1 MHIRILF
8 ATFALVTNQLC
19 IMAISRNNL
28 SMKLTG
34 RVGAYSYYTTTGG
47 RQIARVAQNSSNY
60 GESATRTEP
69 QQNRRSKWGNLVNFY
84 KLNKTFF
91 RRAFESKSSNQ
102 SDYNKFMSVNLPT
115 ARVALT
121 KNDYALGG
129 CVLDGFRVSEGS
141 LRGIT
146 DSYKAGAL
154 NSVLSLDS
162 VGNLGS
168 LTIGH
173 VSNDLLINNS
183 FLQEGDQISYVYWR
197 QFVTVDRVPRFYSE
211 YFELT
216 LDKSSDVLISSLP
229 NSDLVYGEDDILKGE
244 MDHQGA
250 LAAFILTRQVNGA
263 LQVSTET
270 AILNSDIF
278 LSQWTGEAAEKKAIA
293 SYGVDATAFLDPGS
307 AAQQNVRPAPAM
319 VSIKGLSNPE
329 TGGKVVLS
337 LNPDPSSGPS
347 ELNAPAGTVV
357 YAKAIPNEGF
367 TFLGWSTG
375 EKTNEITINTDHSMN
390 ITAFWEHEGV

>member
-1 MHIRILF
+1 
-8 ATFALVTNQLC
+8 
-19 IMAISRNNL
+19 MAISRNNL

-69 QQNRRSKWGNLVNFY
+69 QQMRRSKWGNLVNFY

-129 CVLDGFRVSEGS
+129 CVLDSFRVSEGS

-146 DSYKAGAL
+146 DSYKAGQLKSVIECSFSGAL
-154 NSVLSLDS
+154 TSKTVGELS
-162 VGNLGS
+162 
-168 LTIGH
+168 T
-173 VSNDLLINNS
+173 DLLAHNS
-183 FLQEGDQISYVYWR
+183 FLMAGDQITYVYWR

-211 YFELT
+211 YFEIT
-216 LDKSSDVLISSLP
+216 LDKSSTVPMSSLP
-229 NSDLVYGEDDILKGE
+229 NSDLIGAEDGHLFGE
-244 MDHQGA
+244 MDYEGA
-250 LAAFILTRQVNGA
+250 LAAFVLTRQSQGS

-270 AILNSDIF
+270 AILNSDIY
-278 LSQWTGEAAEKKAIA
+278 LRQWTGEEAEKKAIA
-293 SYGVDATAFLDPGS
+293 SYGVDNTAMLEPGS
-307 AAQQNVRPAPAM
+307 PAQPGVKPAPLM
-319 VSIKGLSNPE
+319 VTITSASMPTEGGL
-329 TGGKVVLS
+329 TVVS
-337 LNPDPSSGPS
+337 LNDDMSDQSTEKTVSP
-347 ELNAPAGTVV
+347 GTAV
-357 YAKAIPNEGF
+357 YAQANPNPGYKF
-367 TFLGWSTG
+367 IGWSTG
-375 EKTNEITINTDHSMN
+375 ETIEDITVNTEQSAKLF
-390 ITAFWEHEGV
+390 AFYDKIAQ

>member
-1 MHIRILF
+1 
-8 ATFALVTNQLC
+8 
-19 IMAISRNNL
+19 
-28 SMKLTG
+28 MKLTG

-69 QQNRRSKWGNLVNFY
+69 QQMRRSKWGNLVNFY

-129 CVLDGFRVSEGS
+129 CVLDSFRVSEGS

-154 NSVLSLDS
+154 KSVIECTLT
-162 VGNLGS
+162 GS
-168 LTIGH
+168 LAAKTIGEL
-173 VSNDLLINNS
+173 STDLLAANS
-183 FLQEGDQISYVYWR
+183 FLLEGDQITYVYWR

-211 YFELT
+211 YFEIT
-216 LDKSSDVLISSLP
+216 LDKSSTVKLSSLP
-229 NSDLVYGEDDILKGE
+229 NNDIVYAEDGFLMGE
-244 MDHQGA
+244 MDYEGA
-250 LAAFILTRQVNGA
+250 LAAFVLTRQSKGS

-270 AILNSDIF
+270 AILNSDTY
-278 LSQWTGEAAEKKAIA
+278 LRQWTGEEAEKKAIA
-293 SYGVDATAFLDPGS
+293 SYGVDGAAMLEPGS
-307 AAQQNVRPAPAM
+307 PAQPSVKPAPLM
-319 VSIKGLSNPE
+319 VTVTSSKNPE
-329 TGGKVVLS
+329 AGGEVDLS
-337 LNPDPSSGPS
+337 LTADFTESFS
-347 ELNAPAGTVV
+347 ELTVAPGTTIH
-357 YAKAIPNEGF
+357 AKAEAAPQY
-367 TFLGWSTG
+367 TFIGWSTG
-375 EKTNEITINTDHSMN
+375 SKESQITITPEQSVNLIAFFDHQ
-390 ITAFWEHEGV
+390 

>member
-1 MHIRILF
+1 
-8 ATFALVTNQLC
+8 
-19 IMAISRNNL
+19 
-28 SMKLTG
+28 MKLTG

-69 QQNRRSKWGNLVNFY
+69 QQMRRSKWGNLVNFY

-154 NSVLSLDS
+154 KSVIECTLT
-162 VGNLGS
+162 GS
-168 LTIGH
+168 LAAKTIGEL
-173 VSNDLLINNS
+173 STDLLAANS
-183 FLQEGDQISYVYWR
+183 FLLEGDQITYVYWR
-197 QFVTVDRVPRFYSE
+197 QFVTVDRVPRFYTE
-211 YFELT
+211 YFEVT
-216 LDKSSDVLISSLP
+216 LDKSSTVKLSSLP
-229 NSDLVYGEDDILKGE
+229 NNDIVYAEDGFLMGE
-244 MDHQGA
+244 MDYEGS
-250 LAAFILTRQVNGA
+250 LAAFVLTRQSKGS

-270 AILNSDIF
+270 AILNSDIY
-278 LSQWTGEAAEKKAIA
+278 LRQWTSEEAEKKAIA
-293 SYGVDATAFLDPGS
+293 SYGVDNTAMLEPGS
-307 AAQQNVRPAPAM
+307 PAQPGVKPAPAM
-319 VSIKGLSNPE
+319 VTITTSCNPAD
-329 TGGKVVLS
+329 GGEAVLS
-337 LNPDPSSGPS
+337 LEPSPS
-347 ELNAPAGTVV
+347 EGVTEMTVAPGTTV
-357 YAKAIPNEGF
+357 YAAAIPNGSYK
-367 TFLGWSTG
+367 FLGWSNG
-375 EKTNEITINTDHSMN
+375 QKELEITVNTEQSVN
-390 ITAFWEHEGV
+390 LIAFFEHEGV

>member
-1 MHIRILF
+1 MHIRIIF
-8 ATFALVTNQLC
+8 AIFALVTNQLC

-102 SDYNKFMSVNLPT
+102 SDYNKFMSVNLPK

-121 KNDYALGG
+121 KNDYSLGG

-146 DSYKAGAL
+146 DSYKAGQLKSVIECSFTGAL
-154 NSVLSLDS
+154 TSKTVGELSA
-162 VGNLGS
+162 
-168 LTIGH
+168 
-173 VSNDLLINNS
+173 DLLAHNG
-183 FLQEGDQISYVYWR
+183 FLMEGDQITYVYWR

-211 YFELT
+211 YFEIT
-216 LDKSSDVLISSLP
+216 LDKSSTVPMSSLT
-229 NSDLVYGEDDILKGE
+229 NSDLVGAEDGFLFGE
-244 MDHQGA
+244 MDYEGA
-250 LAAFILTRQVNGA
+250 LAAFVLTRQSQGS

-270 AILNSDIF
+270 AILNSD
-278 LSQWTGEAAEKKAIA
+278 LYLKQWTGEEAEKKAIA
-293 SYGVDATAFLDPGS
+293 SYGVDNTAMLEPGS
-307 AAQQNVRPAPAM
+307 PAQPKPKPIPEIATINVSAANGIMASFLMGEVGKSPQEVNTLSVKPGTQVQVIIN
-319 VSIKGLSNPE
+319 SIPE
-329 TGGKVVLS
+329 HY
-337 LNPDPSSGPS
+337 
-347 ELNAPAGTVV
+347 EF
-357 YAKAIPNEGF
+357 ER
-367 TFLGWSTG
+367 WSTG
-375 EKTNEITINTDHSMN
+375 STEQTLKFIAETSVDLV
-390 ITAFWEHEGV
+390 AFFKQSV

>member
-1 MHIRILF
+1 MHIRIIF

-69 QQNRRSKWGNLVNFY
+69 QQMRRSKWGNLVNFY

-129 CVLDGFRVSEGS
+129 CVLDSFRVSEGS

-154 NSVLSLDS
+154 KSVIECTLT
-162 VGNLGS
+162 GS
-168 LTIGH
+168 LAAKTVGEL
-173 VSNDLLINNS
+173 STDLLAANS
-183 FLQEGDQISYVYWR
+183 FLLEGDQITYVYWR
-197 QFVTVDRVPRFYSE
+197 QFVTVDRVPRFYTE
-211 YFELT
+211 YFEVT
-216 LDKSSDVLISSLP
+216 MDKSSTVKLSSLP
-229 NSDLVYGEDDILKGE
+229 NNDIVYAEDGFLMGE
-244 MDHQGA
+244 MDHEGA
-250 LAAFILTRQVNGA
+250 LAAFVLTRQSQGS

-270 AILNSDIF
+270 AILNSD
-278 LSQWTGEAAEKKAIA
+278 LYLRQWTGEEAVKKAIA
-293 SYGVDATAFLDPGS
+293 SYGVDNTAMLEPGS
-307 AAQQNVRPAPAM
+307 PAQPSVKPAPLM
-319 VSIKGLSNPE
+319 VTVTGSTNPE
-329 TGGKVVLS
+329 EGGNIYFS
-337 LNPDPSSGPS
+337 LTEDFSANLR
-347 ELNAPAGTVV
+347 ELTVAPGTTVHARATENSL
-357 YAKAIPNEGF
+357 Y
-367 TFLGWSTG
+367 TFIGWSTG
-375 EKTNEITINTDHSMN
+375 SKENPTTITPEQSVNLI
-390 ITAFWEHEGV
+390 AFYQHEA

>member
-69 QQNRRSKWGNLVNFY
+69 QQMRRSKWGNLVNFY

-121 KNDYALGG
+121 KNDYSLGG
-129 CVLDGFRVSEGS
+129 CVLDSFRVSEGS

-146 DSYKAGAL
+146 DSYKAGQLKSVIECSFSGAL
-154 NSVLSLDS
+154 TSKTVGELS
-162 VGNLGS
+162 
-168 LTIGH
+168 T
-173 VSNDLLINNS
+173 DLLANNG
-183 FLQEGDQISYVYWR
+183 FLMEGDQITYVYWR

-211 YFELT
+211 YFEIT
-216 LDKSSDVLISSLP
+216 LDKSSTIPMSSLP
-229 NSDLVYGEDDILKGE
+229 NSDLVGAEDGFLFGE
-244 MDHQGA
+244 MDYEGA
-250 LAAFILTRQVNGA
+250 LAAFVLTRQSQGS

-270 AILNSDIF
+270 AILNSD
-278 LSQWTGEAAEKKAIA
+278 LYLRQWTGEEAEKKAIA
-293 SYGVDATAFLDPGS
+293 SYGVDNTAMLEPGS
-307 AAQQNVRPAPAM
+307 PAQPGVKPAPAM
-319 VSIKGLSNPE
+319 VTITCASMPNGGGLTVVALNEDLSDQGPE
-329 TGGKVVLS
+329 KTVS
-337 LNPDPSSGPS
+337 P
-347 ELNAPAGTVV
+347 GTVV
-357 YAKAIPNEGF
+357 YAQANPNPGYKF
-367 TFLGWSTG
+367 IGWSTG
-375 EKTNEITINTDHSMN
+375 ETIEDITVNTEQSAKLF
-390 ITAFWEHEGV
+390 AFYDKIGE

>member
-1 MHIRILF
+1 MRILF
-8 ATFALVTNQLC
+8 VTFALSNNQLN

-69 QQNRRSKWGNLVNFY
+69 QQMRRSKWGNLVNFY

-129 CVLDGFRVSEGS
+129 CVLDSFRVSEGS

-146 DSYKAGAL
+146 DSYKTGAL
-154 NSVLSLDS
+154 KSVIECTFT
-162 VGNLGS
+162 GS
-168 LTIGH
+168 LAAKTIGEL
-173 VSNDLLINNS
+173 STDLLAANS
-183 FLQEGDQISYVYWR
+183 FLLEGDQITYVYWR

-211 YFELT
+211 YFEIT
-216 LDKSSDVLISSLP
+216 LDKSSAVKLSSLP
-229 NSDLVYGEDDILKGE
+229 NNDIVYSEDGFLMGE
-244 MDHQGA
+244 MDYEGA
-250 LAAFILTRQVNGA
+250 LAAFVLTRQSKGS

-270 AILNSDIF
+270 AILNSDTY
-278 LSQWTGEAAEKKAIA
+278 LRQWTGEEAEKKAIA
-293 SYGVDATAFLDPGS
+293 SYGVDNTAMLEPGS
-307 AAQQNVRPAPAM
+307 PAQPEVKPAPAM
-319 VSIKGLSNPE
+319 VTITCASMPKEGGL
-329 TGGKVVLS
+329 TILS
-337 LNPDPSSGPS
+337 LNQEFTDQSSEKTVSP
-347 ELNAPAGTVV
+347 GTIV
-357 YAKAIPNEGF
+357 YAQANPNPGYRF
-367 TFLGWSTG
+367 IGWSTG
-375 EKTNEITINTDHSMN
+375 ETNEEINVNTEHSVN
-390 ITAFWEHEGV
+390 LFAFYDKIAE

>member
-1 MHIRILF
+1 
-8 ATFALVTNQLC
+8 
-19 IMAISRNNL
+19 
-28 SMKLTG
+28 MKLTG

-69 QQNRRSKWGNLVNFY
+69 QQMRRSKWGNLVNFY

-129 CVLDGFRVSEGS
+129 CVLDSFRVSEGS

-154 NSVLSLDS
+154 KSVIECTFT
-162 VGNLGS
+162 GS
-168 LTIGH
+168 LAAKTIGEL
-173 VSNDLLINNS
+173 STDLLAANS
-183 FLQEGDQISYVYWR
+183 FLLEGDQITYVYWR

-211 YFELT
+211 YFEIT
-216 LDKSSDVLISSLP
+216 LDKSSAVKLSSLP
-229 NSDLVYGEDDILKGE
+229 NNDIVYAEDGFLMGE
-244 MDHQGA
+244 MDYEGS
-250 LAAFILTRQVNGA
+250 LAAFVLTRQSKGS

-270 AILNSDIF
+270 AILNSDTY
-278 LSQWTGEAAEKKAIA
+278 LRQWAGEEAEKKAIA
-293 SYGVDATAFLDPGS
+293 SYGVDNTAMLEPGS
-307 AAQQNVRPAPAM
+307 AAQPSVKPAPVM
-319 VSIKGLSNPE
+319 VTITCNPMPDEGGDASID
-329 TGGKVVLS
+329 
-337 LNPDPSSGPS
+337 LNENFSDAGS
-347 ELNAPAGTVV
+347 EKTVSPGTVV
-357 YAKAIPNEGF
+357 YAKATPYENYKFI
-367 TFLGWSTG
+367 GWSTG
-375 EKTNEITINTDHSMN
+375 ETQQRITVNTEHSVN
-390 ITAFWEHEGV
+390 LFAFFDKIAE

>member
-1 MHIRILF
+1 MHIRIIF

-60 GESATRTEP
+60 GESATRTEA

-121 KNDYALGG
+121 KNDYSLGG
-129 CVLDGFRVSEGS
+129 CVLDGWRVSEGS

-154 NSVLSLDS
+154 KSVIECSLT
-162 VGNLGS
+162 GS
-168 LTIGH
+168 LAAKTIGEL
-173 VSNDLLINNS
+173 STDLLAANS
-183 FLQEGDQISYVYWR
+183 FLLEGDQITYVYWR
-197 QFVTVDRVPRFYSE
+197 QFVTTDRVPRFYTE
-211 YFELT
+211 YFEVT
-216 LDKSSDVLISSLP
+216 LDKSSAVKLSSLP
-229 NSDLVYGEDDILKGE
+229 NNDIVYAENGFLMGE
-244 MDHQGA
+244 MDYQGA
-250 LAAFILTRQVNGA
+250 LAAFVLTRQSKGS

-270 AILNSDIF
+270 AILNSDIY
-278 LSQWTGEAAEKKAIA
+278 LKQWTGEEAEKKAIA
-293 SYGVDATAFLDPGS
+293 SYGVDNTAMLEPGS
-307 AAQQNVRPAPAM
+307 AAQPAVKPAPEM
-319 VSIKGLSNPE
+319 VTITVTPNPSD
-329 TGGKVVLS
+329 GGT
-337 LNPDPSSGPS
+337 
-347 ELNAPAGTVV
+347 AHV
-357 YAKAIPNEGF
+357 Y
-367 TFLGWSTG
+367 LTG
-375 EKTNEITINTDHSMN
+375 ESDVTQHSITVAPGTSVHVKASHTLPYSFKNWSNGRTEEEFDFIAEESVDL
-390 ITAFWEHEGV
+390 IAFFQE